1 VEANLRF
8 VVSVAKDYQNRGLS
22 LNELICAGNDGLIPA
37 SERFDETKGFKFIS
51 YAVWWIRQGS
61 LQALMEQSAVR
72 ILVNRINMIT
82 KVSKTHE
89 LLRQQ
94 GKSTSHHMVAN
105 ALGCSEEE
113 VEQRFLNDQPIRS
126 MNTPLEDGSE
136 RCLHDCLYEAGKVL
150 ADEKKY
156 TARRYGKILS
166 RLFKILIGE
175 KPRFCVCIL
184 ASGETVL

>member
-1 VEANLRF
+1 MRF
-8 VVSVAKDYQNRGLS
+8 VVSVAKDYQNCGLS